1 MKEAKKGTWA
11 LVTGASSGMGA
22 DFARLLAGRG
32 YNLVITAR
40 RGAELDRLKAEIA
53 ASTPAIEILIVE
65 GNLADQGFRA
75 RLLEATATL
84 DVETLVNNAGVGL
97 YGTFDG
103 TDPAREESMLDLDIH
118 ALVHLTRAFS
128 ARMRARGEGYILETA
143 SIAAFQPCPLYA
155 SYGAAKSFVLE
166 YGIASRIELS
176 GTGVSVTVLCPG
188 VTETA
193 FFNAADQ
200 KKLSAFQRMS
210 MMKSGRVS
218 RLALKALFA
227 RRAICI
233 PGFLNRSNAF
243 MTRFF
248 PITVAARIAGSLMR

>member
-1 MKEAKKGTWA
+1 MTKTKKGLWA

-40 RGAELDRLKAEIA
+40 RGVELIRLKTEIA
-53 ASTPAIEILIVE
+53 GTTPGIEILTVE
-65 GNLADQGFRA
+65 GNLADEGFRA
-75 RLLEATATL
+75 RLLEVTAGL
-84 DVETLVNNAGVGL
+84 DVETLINNAGVGL

-103 TDPAREESMLDLDIH
+103 TDPEREESMLDLDIN
-118 ALVHLTRAFS
+118 ALVHLTRSFS

-155 SYGAAKSFVLE
+155 SYGAAKAFVLE
-166 YGIASRIELS
+166 YGIAARVELA
-176 GTGVSVTVLCPG
+176 GTGVNVTVLCPG
-188 VTETA
+188 VTATS

-200 KKLSAFQRMS
+200 KNLSAFQRMS
-210 MMKSGRVS
+210 MMKSERVS

-227 RRAICI
+227 RRAICV
-233 PGFLNRSNAF
+233 PGFLNRANAF

-248 PITVAARIAGSLMR
+248 PKTVAARIAGVLMR

>member
-1 MKEAKKGTWA
+1 
-11 LVTGASSGMGA
+11 MGA
-22 DFARLLAGRG
+22 DFARLLAERG

-40 RGAELDRLKAEIA
+40 RGEELDRLKAEIEGR
-53 ASTPAIEILIVE
+53 STGIEVMTIA
-65 GNLADQGFRA
+65 GNLADKGFRD
-75 RLLEATATL
+75 RLLEATKGL

-97 YGTFDG
+97 YGRFDG
-103 TDPAREESMLDLDIH
+103 TDPAREEAMLDLDVA

-155 SYGAAKSFVLE
+155 TYGAAKAFVLS
-166 YGIASRIELS
+166 YGIASRVELAGS
-176 GTGVSVTVLCPG
+176 GVSVTVLCPG

-193 FFNAADQ
+193 FFDVADQ

-210 MMKSGRVS
+210 MMKSERVA
-218 RLALKALFA
+218 RGAIRALFA
-227 RRAICI
+227 RRAVHT
-233 PGFLNRSNAF
+233 PGFLNRANAF

-248 PITVAARIAGSLMR
+248 PRPLAARMAGSLMR